1 LKWKNEVYR
10 LRGLKF
16 MSNKR
21 LKELDILR
29 AIAFIFVVAQHT
41 LGGFSNVKGINHLEF
56 IVMKFIYV
64 MAKTA
69 VPIFFFISAISLFYV
84 YFNKF
89 NWKNYYI
96 KRLKYVLIPYIIWS
110 AINMHKLGNTEGFKN
125 FTIQLIAGNGAFH
138 LWYMGTILRVY
149 LFFPA
154 ILWIGKKIYLM
165 NTKIKTS
172 IFVGLVIIYYEV
184 SVYQNTI
191 SDKLSLFIF
200 KTPTEVQNRI
210 VSISFLFWFLYF
222 VIGIYFALNYEYF
235 KEKVLK
241 YKVIIIVLYF
251 MLFIYAYL
259 NELEIVSFIRSLSL
273 LYTICSILV
282 FYILS
287 IAFIRSDKVYKTMRF
302 IGDYSFVSYMA
313 HIIVINEVVNRIR
326 LKFHTQDYLVLGLLA
341 WSITSIITPVIFS
354 LISYIPYSQYITGI
368 RKVPPKLII
377 KDSFNVS
384 N

>member
-1 LKWKNEVYR
+1 
-10 LRGLKF
+10 

-64 MAKTA
+64 MGKTA
-69 VPIFFFISAISLFYV
+69 VPIFFFISAVSLFYV

-89 NWKNYYI
+89 NWKSYYI

-110 AINMHKLGNTEGFKN
+110 AINMHKLGNADSFKN

-154 ILWIGKKIYLM
+154 ILWIGKKVYLM
-165 NTKIKTS
+165 NSRIKTS

-241 YKVIIIVLYF
+241 YKVIIIIIYF

-259 NELEIVSFIRSLSL
+259 NELEIVSFTRSLSL

-287 IAFIRSDKVYKTMRF
+287 IALVRSDKVYKTMRF

-354 LISYIPYSQYITGI
+354 LISYIPYSQYITGNK
-368 RKVPPKLII
+368 KVPPKLII

>member
-1 LKWKNEVYR
+1 
-10 LRGLKF
+10 

-41 LGGFSNVKGINHLEF
+41 LGGFSNVKGISYLEF

-110 AINMHKLGNTEGFKN
+110 AINMYKLGNTDRFKN
-125 FTIQLIAGNGAFH
+125 FIIQLIAGNGAFH

-149 LFFPA
+149 LCFPA
-154 ILWIGKKIYLM
+154 ILWIGKKVYLM

-172 IFVGLVIIYYEV
+172 IFVGLVIIYYQV

-210 VSISFLFWFLYF
+210 VNISFLFWFLYF

-241 YKVIIIVLYF
+241 YKIIIIIIYF
-251 MLFIYAYL
+251 ISFTYVYL
-259 NELEIVSFIRSLSL
+259 NELEIVSFARSVSL
-273 LYTICSILV
+273 LYTISSILV
-282 FYILS
+282 FYIVSLT
-287 IAFIRSDKVYKTMRF
+287 FIGNDKVYKTMKF

-354 LISYIPYSQYITGI
+354 LISYIPYSQYITGTK
-368 RKVPPKLII
+368 KVQKKLTI